1 MTGLRV
7 TGPAAGSERDS
18 GAGLRVSGEVE
29 RGGFRL
35 ALDFTVAAGE
45 VLGVLGPNGAGKTT
59 LLRTLAGLGALS
71 RGRIELAGTVL
82 DDAERGLFV
91 PPERRPV
98 GLVFQNYRLFPHLT
112 VRDNVAFA
120 ARARGARR
128 QPARRRA
135 EDWLQRSGLAEFAGR
150 KPAELSGGQAQRVA
164 LARTLAA
171 DPDLLL
177 LDEPL
182 AALDARTR
190 LEVRGELRR
199 HLRAFG
205 GPSLVVTHDP
215 LEAMVLTDRLLV
227 IEDGRVVQQG
237 TPAEVA
243 RRPASQYVARLV
255 GLNLY
260 PGVLGADAAVALD
273 DGGVLHAHGDGTG
286 GQLGEL
292 GGQLGGQLGGTGGQL
307 GELGGQPGGQLGGTG
322 GELGEPGPPSRRV
335 LVALRPSAISLHT
348 ERPRYAS
355 PRNVWPGTVTGVEL
369 LTDRVR
375 VQVSGSPPALVDVTP
390 DAVAEL
396 DLAAGSPVW
405 LSAKATEIDCYP
417 DPR

>member
-1 MTGLRV
+1 MTGQRARV
-7 TGPAAGSERDS
+7 TGRDAGP
-18 GAGLRVSGEVE
+18 GVAAGLRVAGEME

-35 ALDFTVAAGE
+35 ALDFSVAAGE

-71 RGRIELAGTVL
+71 RGRIELAGAVL
-82 DDAERGLFV
+82 DDPDRQLFV

-98 GLVFQNYRLFPHLT
+98 GLVFQNYRLFPHLS

-128 QPARRRA
+128 RPARRRA
-135 EDWLQRSGLAEFAGR
+135 EDWLHRSGLAEFAGR
-150 KPAELSGGQAQRVA
+150 KPSELSGGQAQRVA
-164 LARTLAA
+164 LARALAA
-171 DPDLLL
+171 DPGLLL

-243 RRPASQYVARLV
+243 RRPASQYIARLV

-260 PGVLGADAAVALD
+260 PGVLGADAAVAID
-273 DGGVLHAHGDGTG
+273 RDAGGGVLHAHGDGTG
-286 GQLGEL
+286 SEL
-292 GGQLGGQLGGTGGQL
+292 GGPAPTG
-307 GELGGQPGGQLGGTG
+307 
-322 GELGEPGPPSRRV
+322 RV

-348 ERPRYAS
+348 EQPRHAS